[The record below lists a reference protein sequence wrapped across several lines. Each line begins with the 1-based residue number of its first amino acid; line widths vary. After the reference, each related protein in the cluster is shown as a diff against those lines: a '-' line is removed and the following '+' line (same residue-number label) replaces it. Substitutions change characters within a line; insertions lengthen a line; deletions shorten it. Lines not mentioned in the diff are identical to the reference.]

1 MATAEEG
8 GATDNTT
15 SSSYGGGGVGG
26 KFRKKPFRRQTTPYD
41 RPSTALRGNN
51 DNNSSW
57 LKKLVVEPASKL
69 ISYGA
74 GRFFAPLLRKRLPP
88 PPPPQPPVCGLFVVS
103 RNMYLLMLAEA
114 EVGITEGGQ
123 GTVLNR
129 PVLAIDR
136 EVPAFGTIAAANL
149 FATLLAIAT
158 ATVAIDNYGVGIH
171 SQDGAHGPSGGGYS
185 QPMNMD
191 SSNGISELEHLL
203 KQRTF
208 TRSEVVHLRE
218 LLQSRAVEL
227 SFGDVG
233 QINEDNALDFARR
246 QQFESGCVRENR
258 NGGNRSYAPMSTP
271 IVNSKVIE
279 DDNASPAEL
288 AKAYMGTRPSK
299 VSPSV
304 LGIRSRVG
312 KEDLLSSLRSAS
324 GSPIMALTKKTGI
337 MAAPD
342 NGFITPRSRGR
353 SALYNM
359 ARTPYSK
366 VHVTSS
372 LKGSGINS
380 NGYDGPSMSSSFL
393 PESDEKLGSRPV
405 SSKRRSSVLDDELGS
420 IGSIRRIRQKSNLL
434 ASRLQPTT
442 HAVGIGSRAK
452 QKLQLIGEPSHKL
465 SKDVG
470 ENENGSVPST
480 SYGHVPSKSNEVA
493 TKILQHLEKMTPK
506 ERSSES
512 KLVARRD
519 KSPLKLIPSMLSGQ
533 ALRSMEDVDSSKLML
548 DLQDGHKLGDRSNAT
563 LAEAR
568 DFSMQKEEKVE
579 ENGPKESVAP
589 SDKWSPVANI
599 DSVVSSK
606 ASMPSSSTTDSIS
619 KTGASQPQKKRA
631 FRMSAEEDY
640 FCQDDDAHC
649 KGLASR
655 PLSGNQGPTE
665 SSLADTSKVAP
676 FEESRLVKP
685 SIQAVDQSPL
695 DIISGKTNEPN
706 SGAVTLGEVSSVVSF
721 PVSEGTMAASQSAV
735 IPFSV
740 AAFNKSKEENNHPLF
755 GFNSKVVKNVAS
767 SPSESSKGME
777 FKIESSSSLFNV
789 SASIGS
795 KTKIPQS
802 EESSHLNLFKA
813 EDVNGKSVSVPSA
826 ASNGPSISSSHPP
839 LSFSAASS
847 YDTNQISKDTAFPV
861 PSSTG
866 TSTPATSS
874 DSMFGVA
881 AAKPSSLGGFQ
892 FGSPVVNPVTSVS
905 AASTSVSEAAVGS
918 KNEIVS
924 NSGRSTGSLSSVVAF
939 AATSSASNNTYGISS
954 SVGFVAP
961 NTLQGSLFDNATKPV
976 GFGLQDN
983 SSQPVSSAAA
993 LLPAFNTSSN
1003 TTSFGSSSSSQ
1014 VSNPSTSFA
1023 FRPLATSEDKSVFKF
1038 GATATESSAV
1048 SSSSGSTT
1056 GIFGSNNGPLFSSFA
1071 TAPGSAPSTTTA
1083 SSPTSSG
1090 AFTTAIA
1097 GSSLVSRNSLA
1108 SSSSAPS
1115 SSLFGSSWQNPNPS
1129 TAFGS
1134 STFTAPSNSTGSL
1147 FSPVS
1152 SAPTTSVF
1160 NPPSLNPMFSFTTP
1174 SPSFLSSPSASVGQH
1189 GFGASASPD
1198 QMNAEDSMS
1207 EDPVQQQHQLSAVS
1221 PMFGQPAPSST
1232 FTFGLQQPGPFMFAG
1247 QQNQIALPQNPSP
1260 FQASGSLGFSAGGNF
1275 SLGSGGGEK
1284 SGRKIVKISRSK
1296 NRKK

>member
-1 MATAEEG
+1 
-8 GATDNTT
+8 
-15 SSSYGGGGVGG
+15 
-26 KFRKKPFRRQTTPYD
+26 
-41 RPSTALRGNN
+41 
-51 DNNSSW
+51 
-57 LKKLVVEPASKL
+57 
-69 ISYGA
+69 
-74 GRFFAPLLRKRLPP
+74 
-88 PPPPQPPVCGLFVVS
+88 
-103 RNMYLLMLAEA
+103 MYLLVLAEA
-114 EVGITEGGQ
+114 EVGVIEGGQ
-123 GTVLNR
+123 GTVFN
-129 PVLAIDR
+129 
-136 EVPAFGTIAAANL
+136 
-149 FATLLAIAT
+149 
-158 ATVAIDNYGVGIH
+158 

-185 QPMNMD
+185 QPMSMD
-191 SSNGISELEHLL
+191 SSKGISELEHLL

-227 SFGDVG
+227 SYGDVG

-246 QQFESGCVRENR
+246 QQFASGCVEENR
-258 NGGNRSYAPMSTP
+258 NGGNRSSALMSTS
-271 IVNSKVIE
+271 IVNSEVLE
-279 DDNASPAEL
+279 DNNASPAEL

-312 KEDLLSSLRSAS
+312 KENLLSSLRSTS

-366 VHVTSS
+366 VHLTSS
-372 LKGSGINS
+372 LKGCGVNS

-393 PESDEKLGSRPV
+393 PESDEKPGSRPV

-420 IGSIRRIRQKSNLL
+420 IGSVRRIRQKSNLL

-442 HAVGIGSRAK
+442 HGVEIGSRAK
-452 QKLQLIGEPSHKL
+452 QKLQLIGEPSHRL

-512 KLVARRD
+512 KLVARKD

-548 DLQDGHKLGDRSNAT
+548 DLQDDHKLGDRSNAT

-579 ENGPKESVAP
+579 ENGPKESVVP

-640 FCQDDDAHC
+640 FDQDHDAHC
-649 KGLASR
+649 NGLASR
-655 PLSGNQGPTE
+655 PFSGNQGPTE
-665 SSLADTSKVAP
+665 SSLKDTSKVAP

-685 SIQAVDQSPL
+685 SIQPVDQSPL

-735 IPFSV
+735 IPRSV
-740 AAFNKSKEENNHPLF
+740 AAFDKSKEENNHPLF

-767 SPSESSKGME
+767 SPSESSKGTE

-795 KTKIPQS
+795 KTKIPQL
-802 EESSHLNLFKA
+802 EENSHLNLFKA
-813 EDVNGKSVSVPSA
+813 EDVSGKSVSVPSV
-826 ASNGPSISSSHPP
+826 ASNGPSISSSHPRV
-839 LSFSAASS
+839 SFSAAFS
-847 YDTNQISKDTAFPV
+847 YDTNQISKGTAFPV
-861 PSSTG
+861 PTSTG
-866 TSTPATSS
+866 TSTSTPATSS
-874 DSMFGVA
+874 DSMFGLA
-881 AAKPSSLGGFQ
+881 AAKPSSLGEFQ

-905 AASTSVSEAAVGS
+905 AAPTSVSEAAVGS
-918 KNEIVS
+918 KAEIVS

-939 AATSSASNNTYGISS
+939 AATSSASNNTYEISS
-954 SVGFVAP
+954 SVGFMAP
-961 NTLQGSLFDNATKPV
+961 NTLQGSLFANATKPV

-983 SSQPVSSAAA
+983 STQPVSSAAA

-1023 FRPLATSEDKSVFKF
+1023 FSPLATSDDKTVFKF
-1038 GATATESSAV
+1038 GATAAEGSTV

-1056 GIFGSNNGPLFSSFA
+1056 GIFGSSNGPLFSSFA
-1071 TAPGSAPSTTTA
+1071 SAPGSAPSTTTT

-1090 AFTTAIA
+1090 ALTTAIA

-1129 TAFGS
+1129 PAFGS
-1134 STFTAPSNSTGSL
+1134 STFTVPSHSTGSL

-1160 NPPSLNPMFSFTTP
+1160 NPPSSNSVFPFTTP

-1207 EDPVQQQHQLSAVS
+1207 EDPVQQQQHQLSAVS

-1247 QQNQIALPQNPSP
+1247 QQNQIALPQNPPP